1 MTMFHTRGWGEE
13 DNRLVSRVDFK
24 HTQLPA
30 RRRPGAEAAAR
41 PRRCSGLCW
50 LVAGPAVTA
59 RELWEMRGS
68 SRARTGDAVFI
79 YFFNFYFFFTKILFP
94 SPPGGFLSPP
104 PPGGMPGAAP
114 PGCCHPS
121 SVKLRLR

>member
-41 PRRCSGLCW
+41 PRRCSGLRW
-50 LVAGPAVTA
+50 DVAGPAATA
-59 RELWEMRGS
+59 GGS
-68 SRARTGDAVFI
+68 APLRTG
-79 YFFNFYFFFTKILFP
+79 
-94 SPPGGFLSPP
+94 GRCG
-104 PPGGMPGAAP
+104 
-114 PGCCHPS
+114 
-121 SVKLRLR
+121 R